1 MTRQWGVS
9 LGKYLINTNQR
20 LVSDGRKCLVWW
32 TDILGSLLRI
42 VNCFKLNCDE
52 IVYCDGICIKFSWRR
67 SQFVIKMIV
76 LVMRGEPWWHLRSD
90 ILSIICDPAYSDD
103 QQTPPALSPAPLSR
117 TPPGCPHLPSHTPGA
132 GHRLQVSQRDII
144 ISSSK
149 VQS

>member
-67 SQFVIKMIV
+67 SQFCYQDDRPGDERRAVV
-76 LVMRGEPWWHLRSD
+76 TSD

-132 GHRLQVSQRDII
+132 GHGLQVSISRRDII

-149 VQS
+149 AQS

>member
-67 SQFVIKMIV
+67 SQFCYQDDRPGDERRAVVTSEIWHSV
-76 LVMRGEPWWHLRSD
+76 NYLWPGLLWWPADSPSSLSCSSLSDSPWLPTS
-90 ILSIICDPAYSDD
+90 
-103 QQTPPALSPAPLSR
+103 PLSHTRSGTR
-117 TPPGCPHLPSHTPGA
+117 TTGITERYNNKL
-132 GHRLQVSQRDII
+132 
-144 ISSSK
+144 
-149 VQS
+149 